1 MGSDIRNRLELLAE
15 PEYAAFSRRLC
26 ATAYPML
33 GVRLPQLRA
42 LAAELWKG
50 DWRGYLAAPVGE
62 SFEEVMLRGMVL
74 AGAPCGL
81 AEKLGNTATYIALP
95 DCWSL
100 TDSVV
105 PTYRF
110 RKTELNT
117 VRDFFGPYLQ
127 SAAEFEVRFALIV
140 LLDYFLTPEY
150 AQWAAEAALSVN
162 SNLYYVNMVQAWL
175 FATLAV
181 TRPDTTLR
189 ILEEGK
195 LNVFTHNK
203 TISKLCDS
211 RRISADYKAQVRR
224 LTRKTATV

>member
-1 MGSDIRNRLELLAE
+1 MTEDIRSRLESLAE
-15 PEYAAFSRRLC
+15 PDYAAFSRRLC
-26 ATAYPML
+26 PTAYPML
-33 GVRLPQLRA
+33 GVRLPSLRA
-42 LAAELWKG
+42 LARELWRG

-74 AGAPCGL
+74 AGAPCALG
-81 AEKLGNTATYIALP
+81 EKLERTAAYISLP

-110 RKTELNT
+110 RRAELET
-117 VRDFFGPYLQ
+117 VRDFFRPYLQ
-127 SAAEFEVRFALIV
+127 SPAEFEVRFALIV

-162 SNLYYVNMVQAWL
+162 RNIYYVNMARAWL

-181 TRPDTTLR
+181 TQPEITLR
-189 ILEEGK
+189 VLESDE
-195 LNVFTHNK
+195 LDAFTRNK

-211 RRISADYKAQVRR
+211 RRIPEELKSRVRTMR
-224 LTRKTATV
+224 R